1 MLNIKDLS
9 FWEKS
14 LYFESLDFTII
25 GAGIVGLS
33 TAIFLKEKFPGSKI
47 LILERGYL
55 PSGASTKNAG
65 FACFGSPTE
74 LLDDLPEEQ
83 RQTFLMHH
91 FDSLTLAE
99 VADAM
104 HTSLPTAKSRL
115 RLAKEKLRYQL
126 TCRGLAEEENVPE
139 MN

>member
-33 TAIFLKEKFPGSKI
+33 TAIFLKEKFPRSKI

-74 LLDDLPEEQ
+74 LYDDL
-83 RQTFLMHH
+83 
-91 FDSLTLAE
+91 SKIS
-99 VADAM
+99 VA
-104 HTSLPTAKSRL
+104 H
-115 RLAKEKLRYQL
+115 
-126 TCRGLAEEENVPE
+126 GI
-139 MN
+139 